1 MQFFTDDLIA
11 DPYPHYQRWRDDQP
25 IWWEESSGQWV
36 LTRNEDV
43 QRVLRDHDCFSS
55 AAMGAGNSPLPLL
68 TDDPPRH
75 TKLRGI
81 VNKAFTTRML
91 RDLEPA
97 IEEVARD
104 LVGRFPDGE
113 LDVVEALTVPFPVIV
128 ISRMMGIPEER
139 REDFKRWSDALTG
152 ILAGTSLEDRRSE
165 ILEMATF
172 FQTLI
177 PERRLTP
184 GDDLLSAVA
193 RAEVDGQY
201 LSDAEIVGFNMLLLI
216 AGNET
221 TTNLL
226 GNMLNVLATRPD
238 VWMELRN
245 NPDLIEPAIE
255 ETFRFDSPVQF
266 LMRQA
271 TEEVEFH
278 NQPVKQGERVMVVMG
293 SANRDSRVIDS
304 PDEFDIGRDKTRHYS
319 LGYGI
324 HFCLG
329 APLARLEARIAMGVL
344 LERFDLLDPGLVAG
358 KRVPSH
364 LLRGFER
371 LPLRF
376 NRAR

>member
-1 MQFFTDDLIA
+1 MNFFTDDLIT
-11 DPYPHYQRWRDDQP
+11 DPYPHYQRWRDELP
-25 IWWEESSGQWV
+25 VWWEETSQQWV
-36 LTRNEDV
+36 LTRSEDV
-43 QRVLRDHDCFSS
+43 HRVLRDHTCFSS
-55 AAMGAGNSPLPLL
+55 EAMGVGGSSLPLL

-97 IEEVARD
+97 IDEVARD
-104 LVGRFPDGE
+104 LINQFAGHE

-152 ILAGTSLEDRRSE
+152 VLSGVSLEDRQSE

-177 PERRLTP
+177 PERRATP

-193 RAEVDGQY
+193 HAEVDGQY

-238 VWMELRN
+238 IWTSLRN
-245 NPDLIEPAIE
+245 NPALIEDAVE

-278 NQPVKQGERVMVVMG
+278 GQTVKSGERVMVVMG
-293 SANRDSRVIDS
+293 SANRDPRVIDA
-304 PDEFDIGRDKTRHYS
+304 PDEFDIGRDKTRHYA

-329 APLARLEARIAMGVL
+329 APLARLEARVAMGVL
-344 LERFDLLDPGLVAG
+344 LERFASLGPGSNAG
-358 KRVPSH
+358 KRVTSH
-364 LLRGFER
+364 LLRGFEH
-371 LPLRF
+371 LPLQF
-376 NRAR
+376 NST

>member
-1 MQFFTDDLIA
+1 MHFFTDDLIT
-11 DPYPHYQRWRDDQP
+11 DPYPHYQRWRDEQP
-25 IWWEESSGQWV
+25 IWWEESSEQWV
-36 LTRNEDV
+36 LTRSEDV
-43 QRVLRDHDCFSS
+43 HRVLRDPACFSS
-55 AAMGAGNSPLPLL
+55 AAMGAGGSPLPLL

-91 RDLEPA
+91 KDLEPA
-97 IEEVARD
+97 IEEVVRD
-104 LVGRFPDGE
+104 LIDRFTTAE

-152 ILAGTSLEDRRSE
+152 TLAGVSLEDRKSE
-165 ILEMATF
+165 ILEMAAF
-172 FQTLI
+172 FQALI
-177 PERRLTP
+177 PERRAQP

-193 RAEVDGQY
+193 RAEVDGEH

-238 VWMELRN
+238 IWTELRS
-245 NPDLIEPAIE
+245 NPELIGAAVE

-271 TEEVEFH
+271 TEDVGFH
-278 NQPVKQGERVMVVMG
+278 DQPVKKGESVMVVMG

-304 PDEFDIGRDKTRHYS
+304 PDTYDIARDKTRHYS

-329 APLARLEARIAMGVL
+329 APLARLEARIAIGVL
-344 LERFDLLDPGLVAG
+344 LARFGSLSPGSQPG

-376 NRAR
+376 DRA